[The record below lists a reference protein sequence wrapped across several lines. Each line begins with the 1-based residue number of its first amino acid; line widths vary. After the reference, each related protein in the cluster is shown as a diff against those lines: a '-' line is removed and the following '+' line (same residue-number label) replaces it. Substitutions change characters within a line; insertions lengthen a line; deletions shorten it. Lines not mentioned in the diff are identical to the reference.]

1 MERQHQSNDRLG
13 GNSGSGYLLQHWR
26 EILLRDIELYS
37 NTNTY
42 PNNYSNRN
50 TYRYPNNYSNRN
62 TYTNADSGN
71 TYTKNDPDAEAASD
85 AASVIVIAAH
95 IIRIYDDAGNVI
107 ETHEHKGEF
116 KEW

>member
-26 EILLRDIELYS
+26 KILLRDIELYS
-37 NTNTY
+37 NTNT
-42 PNNYSNRN
+42 
-50 TYRYPNNYSNRN
+50 YPNNYSNRN